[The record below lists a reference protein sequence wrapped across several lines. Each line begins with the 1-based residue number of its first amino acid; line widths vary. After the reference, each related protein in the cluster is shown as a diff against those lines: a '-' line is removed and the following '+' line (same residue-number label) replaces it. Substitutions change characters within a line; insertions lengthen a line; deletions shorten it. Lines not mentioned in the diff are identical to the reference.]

1 MIRRRLAAAF
11 AAGLA
16 AELAAGAPATAGEAQ
31 RLQGLFCNTEAQIDR
46 ARADILGGLTPS
58 RAADLANRDAVV
70 CTHVDRLHYLIE
82 GPVALGDEGFPL
94 VTYRGALVG
103 VLVGG
108 ALRPVSPA
116 AELFFLTPR
125 RVAGAVTERRT

>member
-16 AELAAGAPATAGEAQ
+16 AGAPAAAGEAH

-46 ARADILGGLTPS
+46 ARADILGGLPPV

-70 CTHVDRLHYLIE
+70 CTHVDRLHFLIE
-82 GPVALGDEGFPL
+82 RPVALEDDGFPL
-94 VTYRGALVG
+94 VKYRGALVG
-103 VLVGG
+103 VLAGE
-108 ALRPVSPA
+108 ALRPVSPP
-116 AELFFLTPR
+116 AEVFFLTPG
-125 RVAGAVTERRT
+125 RVAGAVTERRS

>member
-16 AELAAGAPATAGEAQ
+16 AELATGAPAAAGEAH

-46 ARADILGGLTPS
+46 ARADILGGLPPS
-58 RAADLANRDAVV
+58 RAADVANRDAVV
-70 CTHVDRLHYLIE
+70 CTYVDRLHFLIE
-82 GPVALGDEGFPL
+82 RPVALGDDRFPL
-94 VTYRGALVG
+94 VTYRGALTG

-116 AELFFLTPR
+116 AELFFLTPE
-125 RVAGAVTERRT
+125 RVAGAVIERRS